1 MILLDFTINYYHLLT
16 YSPPL
21 PSATPFARP
30 PPCPPFAPPSPP
42 HLAPAAILT
51 NPLTP
56 STSSDVPTI
65 APEIPDQTTYDGPGV
80 ATWLG
85 HSTVVF
91 TVPASLTSSYNF
103 ITDPHFTPRASFIP
117 NIGPLRYR
125 SVFDDYPGLDTLG
138 SKIDAVLISHDHFDH
153 LDFGSL
159 KILEKSKIK
168 PIHYF
173 VPEGTQKIMLAN
185 LDVSPSD
192 VTELSW
198 WDTATYPPLD
208 SSASSTS
215 SASSA
220 SPESTASSVKL
231 TCAPAQ
237 HWCSRTPFDRN
248 LRLWCSWAM
257 TNSFDE
263 SFFYAGDSGMP
274 DEFPLFEM
282 IGDRLGPFEI
292 AAIPIGAYKPRW
304 FMRSQHIDPAEAVE
318 VHRRIGSTVSL
329 GVHWGTFALA
339 DETWREPLDELDES
353 CKKLGICRSTEFV
366 TLPHGGSIKANPREA
381 QEEEDED
388 DDVAI

>member
-1 MILLDFTINYYHLLT
+1 MTT
-16 YSPPL
+16 S
-21 PSATPFARP
+21 
-30 PPCPPFAPPSPP
+30 
-42 HLAPAAILT
+42 
-51 NPLTP
+51 LTP
-56 STSSDVPTI
+56 DDAKDVPMTE
-65 APEIPDQTTYDGPGV
+65 PKVPDQTTYGGPGI

-85 HSTVVF
+85 HSTVIF
-91 TVPASLTSSYNF
+91 TVPVSPCFSYNF

-125 SVFDDYPGLDTLG
+125 SVFGEYPGLDTLG

-159 KILEKSKIK
+159 KILEKSKVK
-168 PIHYF
+168 PIHYY
-173 VPEGTQKIMLAN
+173 VPQGTKKIMLSN
-185 LDVSPSD
+185 LSISPSD

-198 WDTATYPPLD
+198 WETATYPP
-208 SSASSTS
+208 SSPPTS
-215 SASSA
+215 
-220 SPESTASSVKL
+220 PSSVTL

-257 TNSFDE
+257 TNSSNE

-304 FMRSQHIDPAEAVE
+304 FMSSQHIDPKESVD
-318 VHRRIGSTVSL
+318 VHCKIRAKLSL
-329 GVHWGTFALA
+329 AVHWGTFALA
-339 DETWREPLDELDES
+339 DESWKEPLDELDEA
-353 CKKLGICRSTEFV
+353 CREAGICRETEFV
-366 TLPHGGSIKANPREA
+366 SI
-381 QEEEDED
+381 
-388 DDVAI
+388 